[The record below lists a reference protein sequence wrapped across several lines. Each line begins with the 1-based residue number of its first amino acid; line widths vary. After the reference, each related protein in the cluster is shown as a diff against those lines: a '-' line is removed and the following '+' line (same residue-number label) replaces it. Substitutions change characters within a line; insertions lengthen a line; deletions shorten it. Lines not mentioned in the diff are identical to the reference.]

1 MFPVAIKNEQD
12 DVDDVVY
19 FWRKALA
26 ERDQMTR
33 KVEMQTKQ
41 LKEALEIVCSLQKIT
56 NLNES
61 VLEHLKSVLNHN

>member
-33 KVEMQTKQ
+33 RKDANTNHC
-41 LKEALEIVCSLQKIT
+41 CSK
-56 NLNES
+56 
-61 VLEHLKSVLNHN
+61 